1 MTETILQEAER
12 LINGERQQQYGE
24 ATESFERIAGMWSA
38 YVGKELT
45 PHDVVNL
52 MVLLKVSRA
61 KFGYHRDSYVDIAGY
76 AGLGERL
83 DNEQPWVDAECWDE
97 VEEEPKREPRT
108 WRFPFDIPTE
118 ADEIIKVVDRNGV
131 EFTNSHYH
139 TAFLLYPVRGEYVE
153 PQGPFR
159 EVVVDE

>member
-38 YVGKELT
+38 YIGKELNGF
-45 PHDVVNL
+45 DVINL

-61 KFGYHRDSYVDIAGY
+61 KVGYHRDSYVDIAGY

-83 DNEQPWVDAECWDE
+83 YNEQPWIDAETWEE
-97 VEEEPKREPRT
+97 VKEPRT
-108 WRFPFDIPTE
+108 WDYPFQVPPGEGI
-118 ADEIIKVVDRNGV
+118 VVSDANGTL
-131 EFTNSHYH
+131 FKPDGHGTMYH
-139 TAFLLYPVRGEYVE
+139 LYPVEGDYVE
-153 PQGPFR
+153 PEGPFV
-159 EVVVDE
+159 EVLA

>member
-97 VEEEPKREPRT
+97 VEEPEREPRT
-108 WRFPFDIPTE
+108 WRYPSQIPDRE
-118 ADEIIKVVDRNGV
+118 DEVVIVTDRNGV
-131 EFTNSHYH
+131 EFTNHHHSYGYI
-139 TAFLLYPVRGEYVE
+139 LYPTSGEYTNPE
-153 PQGPFR
+153 GPFR
-159 EVVVDE
+159 EVVVGE

>member
-83 DNEQPWVDAECWDE
+83 DNEQPWIDAESWE
-97 VEEEPKREPRT
+97 AATEPRT
-108 WRFPFDIPTE
+108 WQKPNDVPRGEGIFVE
-118 ADEIIKVVDRNGV
+118 DRTGRLFV
-131 EFTNSHYH
+131 RDHHHHSFC
-139 TAFLLYPVRGEYVE
+139 LYPAKGDYVN
-153 PQGPFR
+153 PQGPFT
-159 EVVVDE
+159 EVIA

>member
-1 MTETILQEAER
+1 MTETVLQEAER

-24 ATESFERIAGMWSA
+24 ATESFQRIANLWSA
-38 YVGKELT
+38 YKGVNITEL
-45 PHDVVNL
+45 DVVNM
-52 MVLLKVSRA
+52 MVLLKVSRTQGA
-61 KFGYHRDSYVDIAGY
+61 YHRDSYVDIAGY

-83 DNEQPWVDAECWDE
+83 YNEQPWVDAEVWDAA
-97 VEEEPKREPRT
+97 EEEPKREPRT
-108 WRFPFDIPTE
+108 WRFPFEIPTE
-118 ADEIIKVVDRNGV
+118 ADEIIKVVDRNGI

>member
-38 YVGKELT
+38 YIGKELT

-83 DNEQPWVDAECWDE
+83 DNEQPWIDAECWDA
-97 VEEEPKREPRT
+97 VEETEREPRT
-108 WRFPFDIPTE
+108 WQFPYQIPE
-118 ADEIIKVVDRNGV
+118 REDEVVIVTDRNGV
-131 EFTNSHYH
+131 EFTNHHDHSYI
-139 TAFLLYPVRGEYVE
+139 LYPTSGEYTDPE
-153 PQGPFR
+153 GPFR
-159 EVVVDE
+159 EVVVGE